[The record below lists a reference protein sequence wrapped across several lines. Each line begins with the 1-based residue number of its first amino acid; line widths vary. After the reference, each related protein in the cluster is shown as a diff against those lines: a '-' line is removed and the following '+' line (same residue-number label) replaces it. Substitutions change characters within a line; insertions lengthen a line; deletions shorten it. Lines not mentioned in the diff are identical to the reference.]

1 MTDDLVNSGLTEQ
14 ERRNSL
20 RLDMESKLVAI
31 SVTKPDGVIKSKNV
45 SCVDISNGGI
55 SIVNDEPLAVGQI
68 IQVQTNPQD
77 TSCPTLN
84 ATVLRCH
91 IQQSGWYNIGL
102 LFQENKINDK

>member
-1 MTDDLVNSGLTEQ
+1 MTDDLVNSGLTDQ

-20 RLDMESKLVAI
+20 RLDMESQMVTI
-31 SVTKPDGVIKSKNV
+31 SIMKPDGATNRKNV
-45 SCVDISNGGI
+45 SCVDINKGGI
-55 SIVNDEPLAVGQI
+55 SIVSDEQLVVGQV
-68 IQVQTNPQD
+68 IQVQTNSKD

-102 LFQENKINDK
+102 LFQEN